1 MNPFTAGRLALP
13 AALFFAAV
21 MAATCMAVMAATC
34 WAVSTSYW
42 EVQRPEQFNQGM
54 LDGVS
59 IHSDGKVTL
68 GPTVDLLA
76 ETGESFVWCLAV
88 APNGELFAGTG
99 NNGKIISIAGKD
111 QRTIWQDSEELEILS
126 LIAGPDRH
134 LYAGTSPGGKILRI
148 SSQGEAAVF
157 FDTGEKHVWSLA
169 FDGDGRLYAGTG
181 TEGKVFRISRNGQGD
196 LFYDT
201 NETNITALVWHGEYL
216 YAGGSGAGLIYKCD
230 RQGQGM
236 MVFDAEEEEICGLVF
251 DAGGQ
256 LYAAA
261 TSGERSSGR
270 PPVQERRQEE
280 EQDSGENSQNAGFF
294 MEEPPEFG
302 EFGMP
307 PAGPSTVYQI
317 DGFGSGQPLW
327 SAPEGDMIFSLGRG
341 SGGDLIVGTGDEGR
355 IYSVSSAGDWS
366 LLAELEES
374 QILSLQGESSGG
386 ILTATGNLGAVY
398 RLGGKYGRQGTLESE
413 VHDATVAARWG
424 RISWEAQQP
433 AGTKVT
439 LETRSGNSE
448 MPDETWSSWSQ
459 PYDRAEGQQIQSPA
473 ARFVQWRAHL
483 STSREEKTPSLEK
496 VWLAYLQNNLA
507 PRVQG
512 IYVHPPG
519 SENGSGMGPSRRE
532 GANTGFPEGGAPG
545 SGEPFGVA
553 GELANGVRK
562 ASWHAY
568 DPNGDALV
576 YDLFFR
582 GREEQ
587 NWKLLKEDLPS
598 NSYSWDSNLFPDGIY
613 RLKVEVSDRPDNPE
627 QLAMGSERISD
638 PFVVDNTGPNVEVR
652 GEKAENGLY
661 RISGQASDELSP
673 IVELWYSL
681 DAEDWKALTVSD
693 EVFDH
698 TREEFSFL
706 TGRLSSGEH
715 TIVIRAMDMA
725 GNVGVGKTVMK

>member
-13 AALFFAAV
+13 AALLLVAV
-21 MAATCMAVMAATC
+21 MAATCVAVMAAAC

-59 IHSDGKVTL
+59 VHSDGKVTL
-68 GPTVDLLA
+68 GPAVDLLA

-88 APNGELFAGTG
+88 ASNGDLFAGTG
-99 NNGKIISIAGKD
+99 NNGKIITIAGKD

-148 SSQGEAAVF
+148 SSQGNAAVF
-157 FDTGEKHVWSLA
+157 FETGEKHVWSLA

-181 TEGKVFRISRNGQGD
+181 TEGKVFRISRNGQGE

-201 NETNITALVWHGEYL
+201 NETNITALVWQGEYL
-216 YAGGSGAGLIYKCD
+216 YAGGSGSGLIYKCD
-230 RQGQGM
+230 RRGQGM

-251 DAGGQ
+251 DADGQ

-261 TSGERSSGR
+261 TSGERSAGR
-270 PPVQERRQEE
+270 PPVLERRQEE
-280 EQDSGENSQNAGFF
+280 EQDAGENSQNAGFF
-294 MEEPPEFG
+294 MEEPLEFG

-307 PAGPSTVYQI
+307 LAGPSTVYQI

-341 SGGDLIVGTGDEGR
+341 SGGGLIVGTGDQGR
-355 IYSVSSAGDWS
+355 IYSVSPAGDWS

-374 QILSLQGESSGG
+374 QILVLQGESGG
-386 ILTATGNLGAVY
+386 DILAATGNLGAVF
-398 RLGGKYGRQGTLESE
+398 RLGSKYGRQGTLESE

-424 RISWEAQQP
+424 RISWDAQQP

-448 MPDETWSSWSQ
+448 IPDETWSSWSQ

-473 ARFVQWRAHL
+473 ARFIQWRAHL

-512 IYVHPPG
+512 IYVHPPR
-519 SENGSGMGPSRRE
+519 SEDGSGTGPSRRD
-532 GANTGFPEGGAPG
+532 GPNAGFPEGGPPG

-553 GELANGVRK
+553 GELAAGVRK

-598 NSYSWDSNLFPDGIY
+598 SSYSWDSNLFPDGIY
-613 RLKVEVSDRPDNPE
+613 RLKVKVSDRPDNPE

-638 PFVVDNTGPNVEVR
+638 PFVVDNTGPKVKVQ
-652 GEKAENGLY
+652 GKKGENGRY
-661 RISGQASDELSP
+661 RISGQVSDELSP
-673 IVELWYSL
+673 IAELSYSL
-681 DAEDWKALTVSD
+681 DAEDWKPLTVSD
-693 EVFDH
+693 EVFDD

-706 TGRLSSGEH
+706 TGQLSPGEH
-715 TIVIRAMDMA
+715 TIVIRARDMA